1 MSTSERALKQVKEIL
16 GKLDR
21 SIDQARE
28 KRLHGDR
35 PQAAESVELD
45 PSRRRARPLRP
56 SGEWPSPTT
65 RWQT

>member
-1 MSTSERALKQVKEIL
+1 MGTSERALKQVKEIL

-28 KRLHGDR
+28 RRLHGDR
-35 PQAAESVELD
+35 PAEAAELD
-45 PSRRRARPLRP
+45 PTRRRARPLRP

-65 RWQT
+65 RWQS